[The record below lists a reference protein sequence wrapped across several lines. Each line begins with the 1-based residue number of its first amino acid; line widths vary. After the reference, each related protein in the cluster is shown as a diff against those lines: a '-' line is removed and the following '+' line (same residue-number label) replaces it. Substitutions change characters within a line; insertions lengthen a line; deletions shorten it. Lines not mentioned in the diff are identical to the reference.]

1 MSAPLVFITGAS
13 SGIGQALALQYAH
26 AGWRLALVAR
36 RVDVLHDWAHAQGL
50 PADWFTVHAAD
61 VREPD
66 QIIEAARHCL
76 AEQGL
81 PDVVIAAAGISVGID
96 TAERADLDV
105 LQDTFATNN
114 LGLAAT
120 FHAFIA
126 PMRAARRGTLV
137 GIASMAAIRGLPG
150 HGAYCASKAAVVN
163 YCESL
168 RVELRGAGVRV
179 VTILPGFIDTPMT
192 RGNPYWMP
200 FLMPAERF
208 AVVAMRVIGRGA
220 RRAII
225 PWPMA
230 LVALLLRVVP
240 GSVYDRVIAGRGRKP
255 RRSAMQGP

>member
-13 SGIGQALALQYAH
+13 SGIGQALARQYAR

-36 RVDVLHDWAHAQGL
+36 RIDVLHDWARAQGL
-50 PADWFTVHAAD
+50 PVDRFTVHAAD

-137 GIASMAAIRGLPG
+137 GIASMASIRGLPG

-192 RGNPYWMP
+192 RGNPYRMP

-208 AVVAMRVIGRGA
+208 AAAAMRVIGRGA

-240 GSVYDRVIAGRGRKP
+240 GSVYDRVIARRGRKP

>member
-1 MSAPLVFITGAS
+1 MRAPLVFITGAS
-13 SGIGQALALQYAH
+13 SGIGLALAGQYAR

-36 RVDVLHDWAHAQGL
+36 RTDVLDDWIRAQQL
-50 PADWFTVHAAD
+50 PAERVSVHAAD

-66 QIIEAARHCL
+66 QIIGAARRCL

-96 TAERADLDV
+96 TAERSDLDV

-168 RVELRGAGVRV
+168 RVELRGDGVRV

-192 RGNPYWMP
+192 RGNPYRMP
-200 FLMPAERF
+200 FLMPATHF
-208 AVVAMRVIGRGA
+208 AAVALRVIGRGA

-255 RRSAMQGP
+255 RRSVTQGS